1 MYIFSDIELL
11 LLLDSLRILDN
22 STDCFYVTEMALE
35 SPCYDYVEQNRL
47 KRLVEEGKIKT
58 YSLEGDFF
66 KFSCKESIKFNGLH
80 IMDFAAI
87 YYCKTINGCL
97 VERNDV
103 IKECASTNG
112 VNALSVDE
120 ILSSIVKEKKYMEF
134 IKAL

>member
-1 MYIFSDIELL
+1 MYVFSDIELL

-22 STDCFYVTEMALE
+22 STDSFYVTEMALE
-35 SPCYDYVEQNRL
+35 STCYDYVEQNRL
-47 KRLVEEGKIKT
+47 KHLMEEGKIKT
-58 YSLEGDFF
+58 YSLESDFF
-66 KFSCKESIKFNGLH
+66 KFSCRESIKFSGLH

-103 IKECASTNG
+103 IKECAESNG
-112 VNALSVDE
+112 LDALSVNE
-120 ILSSIVKEKKYMEF
+120 ILSTIVKEKKYMEF